1 MPHKSLSPH
10 DLALRAIAAIALTV
24 PACSSSSTGSL
35 SSTADASATQDAA
48 AGASDTAAADVAAG
62 ASDAAQQ
69 TDTAVAT
76 DTAQASDAEQP
87 NDVAAQTDTAQ
98 AIDTAQATD
107 TVNAADAAQ
116 EVADGKPLCV
126 ATPNDG
132 QCCLHLGEW
141 CLQQFPDVAD
151 YEARAQCQFGPNYDA
166 STGCSP
172 WGPPAPP
179 AFAPAA
185 WGLA

>member
-48 AGASDTAAADVAAG
+48 VGASDTVAAADTAG
-62 ASDAAQQ
+62 AADAAQQ
-69 TDTAVAT
+69 TDAAVAT
-76 DTAQASDAEQP
+76 DAAQASDAEQP
-87 NDVAAQTDTAQ
+87 SDVAAQTDTAQ
-98 AIDTAQATD
+98 ATDTASAT
-107 TVNAADAAQ
+107 DAAQ

-141 CLQQFPDVAD
+141 CLQQFPNEAD
-151 YEARAQCQFGPNYDA
+151 FDARAECQYGPNYDA

-179 AFAPAA
+179 AFAPTA

>member
-24 PACSSSSTGSL
+24 PACSSSPTGSL
-35 SSTADASATQDAA
+35 SSAADASVPQDAA
-48 AGASDTAAADVAAG
+48 GG
-62 ASDAAQQ
+62 ASDAA
-69 TDTAVAT
+69 AAAE
-76 DTAQASDAEQP
+76 TAQTSDADQP
-87 NDVAAQTDTAQ
+87 NDSAAQTDTAQ
-98 AIDTAQATD
+98 ATDTAQNETAEQTD
-107 TVNAADAAQ
+107 TANAADAAQ
-116 EVADGKPLCV
+116 DVAGGKPLCV

-141 CLQQFPDVAD
+141 CLQQFPDDAD
-151 YEARAQCQFGPNYDA
+151 YEARAQCQYGPNYDA